1 MSKYWKRL
9 IPYAV
14 GFLVLMCVFPHGV
27 FSQTTNIAA
36 ARRVH
41 LEKELADLEKQIDA
55 HRSNLS
61 GQKKKSATLERD
73 ISILNAEIKKAKD
86 SIKAGAIRINLI
98 TEEIKTKEKII
109 SKLTEKIDRE
119 KDSLAQILR
128 ETNRSNETSLAEVV
142 LAGDTI
148 ASFFEKI
155 DMYDE
160 VRLKLQD
167 SFVMIENDKKVN
179 EGAKLALEDKR
190 QEEQDLKSI
199 QLLEQKKVEQQEGT
213 KKQILNI
220 SKGIEGEYQKIIVAG
235 EMNAENIRTEL
246 FGMRG
251 SVAIPF
257 EKAYEYAS
265 FIGKKTGVRPAFIL
279 GIVAEESN
287 LGENVGTGNW
297 RVDMKAPRD
306 TVPFLDIAKRLGRN
320 PDTLPVSKKP
330 WYGYGGAMGPA
341 QFIPSTWIMY
351 EKRITEVTGA
361 VVPDPWNP
369 RDAFTASA
377 LLLKDNGAAKG
388 TRSAERTA
396 ALCYLAGCANAKK
409 KAYAF
414 YGDDVMDLA
423 DKFQRQINIISK

>member
-36 ARRVH
+36 ARRVQ

-55 HRSNLS
+55 QRSNLN

>member
-36 ARRVH
+36 ARRVQ